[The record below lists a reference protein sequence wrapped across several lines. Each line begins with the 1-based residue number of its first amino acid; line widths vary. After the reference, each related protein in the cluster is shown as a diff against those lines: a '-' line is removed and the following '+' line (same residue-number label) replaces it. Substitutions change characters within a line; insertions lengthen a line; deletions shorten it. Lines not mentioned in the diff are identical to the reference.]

1 LHEVNDIQFII
12 AIDIQQLENYEFTV
26 LFHSTLLIQHNL
38 LLLLLRSALYL
49 TFTVLLLPHWHQ
61 FLQELL
67 IRDRLVEITVVGEPQ
82 KEHSTEQF
90 ILAVEYFVHV
100 LVQ

>member
-1 LHEVNDIQFII
+1 MH
-12 AIDIQQLENYEFTV
+12 
-26 LFHSTLLIQHNL
+26 
-38 LLLLLRSALYL
+38 L
-49 TFTVLLLPHWHQ
+49 TFTILLLPHWHH

-67 IRDRLVEITVVGEPQ
+67 IRNRLVEVTVIREPQ

-100 LVQ
+100 LVQRVVIDVLFSLHVLQFNELFLLLLEIDSS